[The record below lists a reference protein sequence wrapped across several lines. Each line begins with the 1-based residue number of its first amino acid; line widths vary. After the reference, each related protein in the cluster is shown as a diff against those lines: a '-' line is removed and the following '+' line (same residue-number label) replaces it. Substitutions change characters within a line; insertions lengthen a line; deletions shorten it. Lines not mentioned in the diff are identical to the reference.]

1 MMGEILEIK
10 RKDEAILQGQF
21 KLLEEKDIKDIMRLQ
36 KIVIDALEDKQLF
49 APSEE
54 DEFLLYIKELGNV
67 IGCYESESNELIAM
81 GVYGKLGH
89 RENNYGYD
97 LEMAK
102 EELLS
107 VGQIESTVVSPEY
120 RGNSLQKKICLEL
133 ERISKNNND
142 KLLCATVSPYNKYS
156 LKSFLDLGYEI
167 KKDKLK
173 YGGLRRYVVAKEL
186 QK

>member
-1 MMGEILEIK
+1 
-10 RKDEAILQGQF
+10 
-21 KLLEEKDIKDIMRLQ
+21 
-36 KIVIDALEDKQLF
+36 
-49 APSEE
+49 
-54 DEFLLYIKELGNV
+54 
-67 IGCYESESNELIAM
+67 M

-120 RGNSLQKKICLEL
+120 RGNSLNKKICLEL
-133 ERISKNNND
+133 EKISKNNND

-173 YGGLRRYVVAKEL
+173 YGGLRRYVVAKKL

>member
-10 RKDEAILQGQF
+10 RKDGAILQGQF

-97 LEMAK
+97 LEMDK

-133 ERISKNNND
+133 ERISKIIMISYYVPLF
-142 KLLCATVSPYNKYS
+142 LLIINIV
-156 LKSFLDLGYEI
+156 
-167 KKDKLK
+167 
-173 YGGLRRYVVAKEL
+173 
-186 QK
+186 

>member
-1 MMGEILEIK
+1 
-10 RKDEAILQGQF
+10 
-21 KLLEEKDIKDIMRLQ
+21 
-36 KIVIDALEDKQLF
+36 
-49 APSEE
+49 
-54 DEFLLYIKELGNV
+54 
-67 IGCYESESNELIAM
+67 
-81 GVYGKLGH
+81 
-89 RENNYGYD
+89 
-97 LEMAK
+97 MAK

-173 YGGLRRYVVAKEL
+173 YGGLRRYVVAKKL

>member
-1 MMGEILEIK
+1 MCTLYQWKEK
-10 RKDEAILQGQF
+10 RIAFNAILF
-21 KLLEEKDIKDIMRLQ
+21 AVFNIIK
-36 KIVIDALEDKQLF
+36 IDALEDKQLF

-156 LKSFLDLGYEI
+156 LKIVKINKMNRNNMKKFEYFTSLVLQDLN
-167 KKDKLK
+167 
-173 YGGLRRYVVAKEL
+173 R
-186 QK
+186 

>member
-10 RKDEAILQGQF
+10 RKDGAILQGQF

-156 LKSFLDLGYEI
+156 LNGLYNLPYSLNTYFL
-167 KKDKLK
+167 
-173 YGGLRRYVVAKEL
+173 
-186 QK
+186 Q